1 MAVTQNLLQA
11 QKCWPVDL
19 LVSELLLVSP
29 PSSYISVFVSH
40 LKLIDIYFGITR
52 EVAFRSMLM

>member
-1 MAVTQNLLQA
+1 M
-11 QKCWPVDL
+11 L
-19 LVSELLLVSP
+19 LVGP
-29 PSSYISVFVSH
+29 PSSYISVLVSH